1 MSNSVDLLT
10 NEIEHRILTLRGLQ
24 VMLDR
29 DLAELY
35 GVTICDTIKKLLW
48 RLKTLS

>member
-1 MSNSVDLLT
+1 MNNIVIVDE
-10 NEIEHRILTLRGLQ
+10 NAIQNKIYTLRGLQ

-35 GVTICDTIKKLLW
+35 GVNPSASEN
-48 RLKTLS
+48 R